1 MGDGSKQQRRKRCES
16 QVSMNL
22 AVARKLEHTLGSR
35 TSILRSVELSPLSL
49 ARLPLGSG
57 LLPWAQKRRVHCTV
71 GGSGEG
77 GGEADHCI
85 LAALSEPGRGTASE
99 AESCSRLHAAGG
111 EIARALSRVES
122 CRFEAGV
129 GLPSGRS
136 TSCRLGDLHGLATCV
151 FCVSLWGLAL
161 EQLAAPEWRLRP
173 QLA

>member
-77 GGEADHCI
+77 GGAKRTIASLQRFLNRAAVQLPKRRVAADCTL
-85 LAALSEPGRGTASE
+85 LA
-99 AESCSRLHAAGG
+99 
-111 EIARALSRVES
+111 VK
-122 CRFEAGV
+122 
-129 GLPSGRS
+129 
-136 TSCRLGDLHGLATCV
+136 
-151 FCVSLWGLAL
+151 
-161 EQLAAPEWRLRP
+161 
-173 QLA
+173 